1 MKSLLRNRNFIL
13 VLALTIGLLWGRGA
27 EWTEP
32 LTLPVLVLV
41 MTLATMGV
49 PGSRDA
55 PPGRLYSAFRSFV
68 GQALAGIAMN
78 YLVQGTFLIALSQ
91 LLIRDEM
98 VRTGFVLL
106 AAVPPAVAVVPFSM
120 FLNGDNT
127 LSLIGMIGAYL
138 GALVIAPLIVVGYL
152 GSEQFDLFKLML
164 IMIELILVPLIAAR
178 ILVRIGMESRVDPY
192 KGTVTNWS
200 FGVLCYTI
208 VGLNREVILQQPLF
222 LLPIGFIAV
231 ASTFLLGWAIEG
243 AGKIFRVPREKVT
256 SLVLLGTLKNY
267 GLAAGLALALFS
279 RESAL
284 PATVSAVFMIIY
296 IIWLE
301 FKSRW
306 ANPVDS

>member
-1 MKSLLRNRNFIL
+1 MRSLLRNRNVIL
-13 VLALTIGLLWGRGA
+13 ILALTTGLLWGRGA
-27 EWTEP
+27 LWTEP

-49 PGSRDA
+49 PGSTFR
-55 PPGRLYSAFRSFV
+55 SFRSFV

-78 YLVQGTFLIALSQ
+78 YLIQGTFLIALSE

-152 GSEQFDLFKLML
+152 GSAQFDLFKLML
-164 IMIELILVPLIAAR
+164 IMIELILAPLIAAR
-178 ILVRIGMESRVDPY
+178 ILVKIGVDSRIGCY
-192 KGTVTNWS
+192 KGTMTNWS

-231 ASTFLLGWAIEG
+231 ASTFLLGWGIEG
-243 AGKIFRVPREKVT
+243 AGRVFGVPRQRVT

-267 GLAAGLALALFS
+267 GLAAGLALTLFS
-279 RESAL
+279 KESAL
-284 PATVSAVFMIIY
+284 PATVSAVFMIVY

-306 ANPVDS
+306 ASPVDSNKP